1 MKINFSL
8 KQFIV
13 PNFAKRIS
21 FMLPAVLLMGVFVSI
36 LVEVGWGTDPASF
49 MNLNISHVIGLS
61 LGPTEVI
68 TYGIMFIFVLIFG
81 AQMIG
86 FGTLANMIL
95 IGFVVDFCRWL
106 WSNIGLA
113 NFIANGGITIKLIF
127 FVVALLLFVI
137 VAAIY
142 MNAQMGVAPYDAL
155 PKIPYFIVRQ
165 LFDFSAVGIGVLFGI
180 LFSKDG
186 IQGSVI
192 GSVVMSVLL
201 GPVVQLVAKPLKKRK

>member
-81 AQMIG
+81 EIG
-86 FGTLANMIL
+86 RAS
-95 IGFVVDFCRWL
+95 CRER
-106 WSNIGLA
+106 
-113 NFIANGGITIKLIF
+113 
-127 FVVALLLFVI
+127 V
-137 VAAIY
+137 
-142 MNAQMGVAPYDAL
+142 
-155 PKIPYFIVRQ
+155 
-165 LFDFSAVGIGVLFGI
+165 
-180 LFSKDG
+180 
-186 IQGSVI
+186 
-192 GSVVMSVLL
+192 
-201 GPVVQLVAKPLKKRK
+201 